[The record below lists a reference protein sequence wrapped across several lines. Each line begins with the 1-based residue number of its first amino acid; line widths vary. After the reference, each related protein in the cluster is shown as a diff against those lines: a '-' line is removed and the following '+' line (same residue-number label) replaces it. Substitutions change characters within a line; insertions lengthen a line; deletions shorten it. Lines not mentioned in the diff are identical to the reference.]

1 MEMKFRDVINNI
13 KEGEIWVNKNA
24 HRRLKSIECL
34 YGNITF
40 YLDDFYKSFGV
51 NLNDEFILERKEFD
65 TGYAMQELKKGKII
79 ESTYDN
85 EKFKMEGNNI
95 YTLLDEGK
103 GDEEWRTYKY
113 PFNVEQI
120 LHNWYVE
127 N

>member
-1 MEMKFRDVINNI
+1 MEMKFKDVMNTI
-13 KEGEIWVNKNA
+13 KEGEVWVNKDT

-65 TGYAMQELKKGKII
+65 TGFAIQELKKGKII

-85 EKFKMEGNNI
+85 KVFKMENNEI
-95 YTLLDEGK
+95 YKLLGDGAWGK
-103 GDEEWRTYKY
+103 YTH
-113 PFNVEQI
+113 PFSVEQI
-120 LHNWYVE
+120 VHNWYI
-127 N
+127 NNLDL

>member
-13 KEGEIWVNKNA
+13 KEGEVWVNKNA
-24 HRRLKSIECL
+24 HRRLKSVECL

-65 TGYAMQELKKGKII
+65 TGYAIQEFKKGKII
-79 ESTYDN
+79 ESVYDN
-85 EKFKMEGNNI
+85 GIFKMENNEI
-95 YTLLDEGK
+95 YKLEKDGVWWK
-103 GDEEWRTYKY
+103 YKY